1 MLSMLFLAH
10 GRFMASHPWE
20 VIVGTITINICM
32 MSMDM
37 FGGKNQVHRWNYM
50 YAEMDEELL
59 NSDVI
64 ILTITRCLAILYI
77 YFQFQNLR
85 HLGSKYL
92 LGIAGLFTIFSSFVF
107 SMVVIRFL
115 GKELTGLN
123 EALPFFLLLIDL
135 SKASALTK
143 FALSANTQVNLNS
156 LQYCLLNHCTI
167 IKRLSVPNHQT
178 SPQEEVRENIAR
190 GMAFLGPTITLGA
203 LVESLV
209 IGVGT
214 LSGVCVHTL
223 LDY

>member
-143 FALSANTQVNLNS
+143 FALSANTQ
-156 LQYCLLNHCTI
+156 
-167 IKRLSVPNHQT
+167 
-178 SPQEEVRENIAR
+178 EEVRENIAR